1 MKRVVVDQLICQPNE
16 QEWLIRDSRNERER
30 PKLQLRLLY
39 LLRWLVAIEVASA
52 VTGSFEGSR
61 EGKEKAIEELA
72 LKEAMRLEDGLLDKG
87 KAMTIDIAV

>member
-1 MKRVVVDQLICQPNE
+1 M
-16 QEWLIRDSRNERER
+16 
-30 PKLQLRLLY
+30 
-39 LLRWLVAIEVASA
+39 ASA